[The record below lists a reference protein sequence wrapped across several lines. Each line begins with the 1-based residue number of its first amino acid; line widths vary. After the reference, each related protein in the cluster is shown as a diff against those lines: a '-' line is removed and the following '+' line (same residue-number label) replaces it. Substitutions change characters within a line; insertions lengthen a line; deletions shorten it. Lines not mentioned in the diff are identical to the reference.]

1 MCFKSPKCDGIP
13 LRRCDGS
20 FEDGDE
26 VLYLPGANLPPGG
39 WDGLGEMEVVGHFTV
54 HGLSV
59 SVSVNTGGG
68 GIQANINNNNNV
80 IDAMTNFLQATMNA
94 NTGDVHEATINFV
107 NAFMNADNNTTAAM
121 NFLSAI
127 AVMPSPPTDAEPVP
141 APALEAL
148 SDEVVSE
155 EVQEDEEMEQAE
167 EFTVSGDEGTDETVE
182 AGRDALGNGEEEEE
196 SEAAAEVALES
207 SELQGDIEDDSTEAE
222 VVASLALPPPSSATS
237 NNSFANCCGLM

>member
-13 LRRCDGS
+13 PRRCDGS

-59 SVSVNTGGG
+59 SVSVNTGAG
-68 GIQANINNNNNV
+68 GIQANINTNNNV
-80 IDAMTNFLQATMNA
+80 IDAMTNFLQATMSA
-94 NTGDVHEATINFV
+94 NTGDVHDATINFV

-127 AVMPSPPTDAEPVP
+127 AVMPSPATDAEPAP
-141 APALEAL
+141 APALEA
-148 SDEVVSE
+148 VS
-155 EVQEDEEMEQAE
+155 EVQEEEDEQDEEEVEQAE
-167 EFTVSGDEGTDETVE
+167 EFTVTGEEVAETVE
-182 AGRDALGNGEEEEE
+182 AGRDALGNGEEEE
-196 SEAAAEVALES
+196 SVAAEIALEDS
-207 SELQGDIEDDSTEAE
+207 GFQGDIEAESAEAG
-222 VVASLALPPPSSATS
+222 VGSALALPPPASAPSS
-237 NNSFANCCGLM
+237 NSFANCCGLM

>member
-1 MCFKSPKCDGIP
+1 MCFKTPKCDGIP

-26 VLYLPGANLPPGG
+26 VLHLPGANLPPGG

-59 SVSVNTGGG
+59 SVSVNTGAG

-80 IDAMTNFLQATMNA
+80 IDAMTNFLQATMSA

-127 AVMPSPPTDAEPVP
+127 AVMPSPATDAEPAP
-141 APALEAL
+141 APALDA
-148 SDEVVSE
+148 VS
-155 EVQEDEEMEQAE
+155 EVQEEEEEEEVEQAE
-167 EFTVSGDEGTDETVE
+167 EFTVTGEGTDTVE
-182 AGRDALGNGEEEEE
+182 AGRDALGNEEEEE
-196 SEAAAEVALES
+196 SEAAAAAEAALEDS
-207 SELQGDIEDDSTEAE
+207 GFQADIEANSTEDE
-222 VVASLALPPPSSATS
+222 VGSALALPPPASAPSS
-237 NNSFANCCGLM
+237 NSFANCCGLM

>member
-1 MCFKSPKCDGIP
+1 MCFKTPKCDGIP
-13 LRRCDGS
+13 PRRCDGS

-59 SVSVNTGGG
+59 SVSVNTGAG

-127 AVMPSPPTDAEPVP
+127 AVMPSPATDAEPAP
-141 APALEAL
+141 APALEA
-148 SDEVVSE
+148 VS
-155 EVQEDEEMEQAE
+155 EVQEEEEEEVEQAE
-167 EFTVSGDEGTDETVE
+167 EFTVTGESIETVE
-182 AGRDALGNGEEEEE
+182 AGRDALGNVEEEE
-196 SEAAAEVALES
+196 SEAAAEVALEDS
-207 SELQGDIEDDSTEAE
+207 GFQADIEADSTEAE
-222 VVASLALPPPSSATS
+222 VGSALALPPPASAPTSS
-237 NNSFANCCGLM
+237 NSFANCCGLM

>member
-1 MCFKSPKCDGIP
+1 MCFKTPKCDGIP
-13 LRRCDGS
+13 PRRCDGS

-59 SVSVNTGGG
+59 SVSVNTGAG

-80 IDAMTNFLQATMNA
+80 IDAMTNFLQATMSA

-127 AVMPSPPTDAEPVP
+127 AVMPSPATDAEPAP
-141 APALEAL
+141 APALEA
-148 SDEVVSE
+148 VS
-155 EVQEDEEMEQAE
+155 EVQEEEQEEVEQAE
-167 EFTVSGDEGTDETVE
+167 EFTVTGEGIETVE
-182 AGRDALGNGEEEEE
+182 AGRDALGNDEEEE
-196 SEAAAEVALES
+196 SEAAAEVALEDS
-207 SELQGDIEDDSTEAE
+207 GFHADIEADSTEAE
-222 VVASLALPPPSSATS
+222 VGSALALPPPASAPSS
-237 NNSFANCCGLM
+237 NRFANCCGLM

>member
-1 MCFKSPKCDGIP
+1 MCFKAPKCDGIP
-13 LRRCDGS
+13 PRRCDGS

-59 SVSVNTGGG
+59 SVSVNTGAG

-80 IDAMTNFLQATMNA
+80 IDAMTNFLQATMSA

-127 AVMPSPPTDAEPVP
+127 AVMPSPATDAEPAP
-141 APALEAL
+141 APALEA
-148 SDEVVSE
+148 VS
-155 EVQEDEEMEQAE
+155 EVQEEEQEEVEQAE
-167 EFTVSGDEGTDETVE
+167 EFTVTGEGIETVE
-182 AGRDALGNGEEEEE
+182 AGRDALGNDEEEE
-196 SEAAAEVALES
+196 SEAAAEVALEDS
-207 SELQGDIEDDSTEAE
+207 GFHADIEADSTEAE
-222 VVASLALPPPSSATS
+222 VGSALALPPPASAPSS
-237 NNSFANCCGLM
+237 NRFANCCGLM

>member
-1 MCFKSPKCDGIP
+1 MCFKAPKCDGIP
-13 LRRCDGS
+13 PRRCDGS

-59 SVSVNTGGG
+59 SVSVNTGAG

-80 IDAMTNFLQATMNA
+80 IDAMTNFLQATMSA

-127 AVMPSPPTDAEPVP
+127 AVMPSPATDAEPAP
-141 APALEAL
+141 APALEAM
-148 SDEVVSE
+148 S
-155 EVQEDEEMEQAE
+155 EVQEEEEEAEQAE
-167 EFTVSGDEGTDETVE
+167 EFTVTEEGTEIVE
-182 AGRDALGNGEEEEE
+182 AGRDALGNSEEEE
-196 SEAAAEVALES
+196 SEAAAEAALEDS
-207 SELQGDIEDDSTEAE
+207 DFQADIEADSTEAE
-222 VVASLALPPPSSATS
+222 VGSALALPPSASAPSS
-237 NNSFANCCGLM
+237 NSFANCCGLM